1 MLVKASAMF
10 AFAGLA
16 LVRLKVCLRS
26 ASRRL
31 GGLPPGFA
39 MPYPGELLGRGSRGT
54 ACLFIRKGFFA
65 MTNKTSDDAVNGTP
79 PELVSGGQSFA
90 GQIYSNSRE
99 VRLPAGVSDQY
110 FNLISNVTRNSRM
123 MVSVCEIHGPGGGP
137 FMGPAGMQVMN
148 VAPDE
153 FNIGW
158 VRVKVN
164 NTWQDFLW
172 VKFSFL
178 WWE

>member
-1 MLVKASAMF
+1 
-10 AFAGLA
+10 
-16 LVRLKVCLRS
+16 
-26 ASRRL
+26 
-31 GGLPPGFA
+31 
-39 MPYPGELLGRGSRGT
+39 
-54 ACLFIRKGFFA
+54 